1 MTATELVQ
9 RLPELQRAAG
19 IQIDV
24 DATALVVAALFLGL
38 MVVLKGMLFDPY
50 LKLVEEREQ
59 RTGGAATDAADM
71 TAQTAALQAE
81 YDKRVAA
88 AHAEAAAIRD
98 EIREEARVREEAI
111 LLDARRRAAEVTGTA
126 SKATATELSVARSQL
141 EARADELARAITSR
155 ILPQA

>member
-24 DATALVVAALFLGL
+24 DATALVVAVLFLGL
-38 MVVLKGMLFDPY
+38 MVILKGMLFDPY
-50 LKLVEEREQ
+50 LKLVEEREK
-59 RTGGAATDAADM
+59 RTAGATTDAADM

-81 YDKRVAA
+81 YDKRIAA
-88 AHAEAAAIRD
+88 ARTEAAAIRD
-98 EIREEARVREEAI
+98 EIREEARVREESI
-111 LLDARRRAAEVTGTA
+111 LSEARQRASEITSAA
-126 SKATATELSVARSQL
+126 SKATATELSVARSQM
-141 EARADELARAITSR
+141 EARAEELSRAIASR

>member
-24 DATALVVAALFLGL
+24 DATALVVAVLFLGL
-38 MVVLKGMLFDPY
+38 MVILKGLLFDPY
-50 LKLVEEREQ
+50 LKLVEEREK
-59 RTGGAATDAADM
+59 RTAGATTDAADM

-81 YDKRVAA
+81 YDKRMAA
-88 AHAEAAAIRD
+88 ARTEAAAIRD
-98 EIREEARVREEAI
+98 EIREEARVREESI
-111 LLDARRRAAEVTGTA
+111 LSDARHRAAEITGAA
-126 SKATATELSVARSQL
+126 SKATATELIAARSQMD
-141 EARADELARAITSR
+141 ARAEELSRAIASR